1 MTTGKPRV
9 LATRHFPPD
18 VEARLT
24 ANFDAVLNPDDR
36 LYDGPALIKA
46 TAGCDGIMCA
56 AGDPMNAQT
65 IAGLAPSVRMI
76 ATFSVGYEHVDV
88 AAAAKRGIVVSNTPD
103 VLTDATADIAML
115 CLLGAA
121 RRAYEGMHML
131 RTHNWVG
138 WTPTQLM
145 GVHVTGKRL
154 GILGMG
160 RIGQAMAERAR
171 AFRMQIHYSNRSRLP
186 ADLEKGAIFHADP
199 EAMLP
204 HCDFLSINAPM
215 TPATHKWVNAE
226 RIAKLPK
233 GAIVVNSAR
242 GGVVDDE
249 ALIAALKSG
258 RLAAAGLDVFDGEP
272 RSTRAITGLPTP
284 SCCRIWARHDR
295 DAQRHGLQGTRQ
307 PGDLPAQE
315 AGAARSREGFLT
327 ERAVLAFLGLGAAG
341 GAACGS
347 RIRRGIGERRHRHGR
362 CRRRRRGLVGCGV
375 PARGRGLGGARNG
388 GAYCTPS
395 SDTMRCGWV

>member
-1 MTTGKPRV
+1 
-9 LATRHFPPD
+9 
-18 VEARLT
+18 
-24 ANFDAVLNPDDR
+24 
-36 LYDGPALIKA
+36 
-46 TAGCDGIMCA
+46 
-56 AGDPMNAQT
+56 
-65 IAGLAPSVRMI
+65 VRI
-76 ATFSVGYEHVDV
+76 LATFSVGYAHVDV
-88 AAAAKRGIVVSNTPD
+88 AAAAKRGIAVSNTPD

-121 RRAYEGMHML
+121 RRAHEGMHML

-145 GVHVTGKRL
+145 GVHVTAKRL

-186 ADLEKGAIFHADP
+186 ADLEKGAIFYADP
-199 EAMLP
+199 DAMLP

-272 RSTRAITGLPTP
+272 KI
-284 SCCRIWARHDR
+284 H
-295 DAQRHGLQGTRQ
+295 
-307 PGDLPAQE
+307 PGYYWL
-315 AGAARSREGFLT
+315 SN
-327 ERAVLAFLGLGAAG
+327 AFLLPHM
-341 GAACGS
+341 GS
-347 RIRRGIGERRHRHGR
+347 ATTETRNAMGFKALDNLEAFLLRKQAPPD
-362 CRRRRRGLVGCGV
+362 LVK
-375 PARGRGLGGARNG
+375 A
-388 GAYCTPS
+388 S
-395 SDTMRCGWV
+395 